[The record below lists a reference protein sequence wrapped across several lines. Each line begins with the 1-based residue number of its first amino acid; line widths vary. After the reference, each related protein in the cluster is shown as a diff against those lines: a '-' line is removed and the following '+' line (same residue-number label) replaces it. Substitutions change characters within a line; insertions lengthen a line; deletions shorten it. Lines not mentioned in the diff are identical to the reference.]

1 MCKYFDT
8 VDSCF
13 LDFSLSIDGTT
24 KTPHHDSSVGREHKG
39 DPVPNTT
46 TGTTP
51 STTTGTTT
59 DATSLNDTRRFIL
72 IQIALSVARAM
83 TPVIRRFLALGMQRQ
98 LLRNGDPLY
107 VHVGG
112 TRCVPSSTDNIVKI
126 RARITLT
133 VEFIHVFFYF
143 YLMFEYNDEY
153 DQD

>member
-1 MCKYFDT
+1 VTLSDAYVQILDT

-24 KTPHHDSSVGREHKG
+24 KTPHHDSSVGRERKG
-39 DPVPNTT
+39 DPVPATPNTT

-51 STTTGTTT
+51 GTTT

-107 VHVGG
+107 VSYMLV
-112 TRCVPSSTDNIVKI
+112 VLV
-126 RARITLT
+126 
-133 VEFIHVFFYF
+133 V
-143 YLMFEYNDEY
+143 
-153 DQD
+153 